1 LSPSKINKTSICHPG
16 LDPGSRPTCRLRTSF
31 VKTPWI
37 PAFAGMTK
45 EFYTTRMMVVFA
57 GMTSFY
63 GYIIIDDFVNT
74 AKLII
79 CHLERRERS

>member
-1 LSPSKINKTSICHPG
+1 
-16 LDPGSRPTCRLRTSF
+16 
-31 VKTPWI
+31 
-37 PAFAGMTK
+37 MTK